1 MSKNE
6 KMQIWTMVEIHQG
19 VADSVSWEL
28 IGAARQAVALGQEN
42 AGCGFEYEVTA
53 VVIGEKVKA
62 IAQEAIAYGADR
74 VMMVDHERCGTY
86 INEVYQHALYE
97 MLAAGEPDIFL
108 IGATTQGRDL
118 ASGVA
123 AQLGGGLTADCT
135 QMVIDPPKEGMPC
148 LLMATRPAFSGNL
161 MATIVCETARP
172 QMATVRP
179 HVFAPLVKDE
189 TRTGEIVPFDVKRP
203 LTDDRVKV
211 LAQEFVAQAAGGIE
225 FADVIVAGGRG
236 IGGKE
241 GLALLQELAEVLGGK
256 LAVTRACVDANWASH
271 EIQVGL
277 TGKTVNP
284 ALYIACGISGAVQH
298 RVGMQNSQKIIAVNQ
313 DAEAPIFSIADVG
326 IVGNLFEIVPE
337 MIAQVKA
344 MKTGMGAE

>member
-1 MSKNE
+1 MSKSD
-6 KMQIWTMVEIHQG
+6 KLQIWTMVEIHQG
-19 VADSVSWEL
+19 KADSVSWEL
-28 IGAARQAVALGQEN
+28 IGAARNAVALGVESG
-42 AGCGFEYEVTA
+42 GCGIEYDVTA
-53 VVIGEKVKA
+53 VVIGEHVQE
-62 IAQEAIAYGADR
+62 IAKEAISYGADY
-74 VMMVDHERCGTY
+74 VMLVDDANCGTY
-86 INEVYQHALYE
+86 INEVYQHALFE
-97 MLAAGEPDIFL
+97 MMEEHQPDIFL

-118 ASGVA
+118 ASGMA
-123 AQLGGGLTADCT
+123 AQLSAGLTADCT
-135 QMVIDPPKEGMPC
+135 QMVIGPPKEDMPC

-179 HVFAPLVKDE
+179 HVFVALERDE
-189 TRTGEIVPFDVKRP
+189 TRKGKIVEFEVKRP
-203 LTDDRVKV
+203 FVNDQVKI
-211 LAQEFVAQAAGGIE
+211 LAQEFLAQATGGIE

-236 IGGKE
+236 IGGKD
-241 GLALLQELAEVLGGK
+241 GLVLLKELADVMGGK

-313 DAEAPIFSIADVG
+313 DADAPIFSIADVG
-326 IVGNLFEIVPE
+326 IVGNLFEVVPE

-344 MKTGMGAE
+344 MKSGMGAK